1 MGLLNTLL
9 RSMCFLFESKFTNF
23 RTRLVITSCYVL
35 EYNTCQAYSSREQM
49 GEAYS
54 KDLEDD
60 SREQMGEA
68 YSKGLEDDSREQMGE
83 AYSKGLEDDSREQM
97 GEAYSKVLVGAKH
110 ALAYLLLKDR
120 T

>member
-1 MGLLNTLL
+1 MG
-9 RSMCFLFESKFTNF
+9 E
-23 RTRLVITSCYVL
+23 
-35 EYNTCQAYSSREQM
+35 AYSKDLEDDSREQM

-68 YSKGLEDDSREQMGE
+68 YSKD
-83 AYSKGLEDDSREQM
+83 LEDDSREQM

-120 T
+120 TMLLDTQTALSLLQ